1 MKNSIFKIIAI
12 SCTLLFSLSTYAQ
25 TTDEMSIMQDKWGME
40 KKEIVGS
47 YMQLSP
53 EEATVFWQKY
63 DTYELARKE
72 LAKNRLHIINEYAEN
87 YAELSNDKAK
97 KLIEGA
103 IATNMAQQKLIK
115 KTFKNMS
122 KSIPPVQA
130 ALFVQLENYLMIVTQ
145 MAVQESIFFI
155 GELEDSM
162 LTE

>member
-25 TTDEMSIMQDKWGME
+25 TTDDMSIMQDKWGME

-63 DTYELARKE
+63 DTYEVARKE
-72 LAKNRLHIINEYAEN
+72 LAKNRFHIINEYAEN
-87 YAELSNDKAK
+87 YTELSSDKAK
-97 KLIEGA
+97 ELIQGA
-103 IATNMAQQKLIK
+103 IANNMAQQKLIK
-115 KTFKNMS
+115 KTFKSMS

-130 ALFVQLENYLMIVTQ
+130 ALFVQIENYLLVVTQ

>member
-63 DTYELARKE
+63 DTYEVARKE
-72 LAKNRLHIINEYAEN
+72 LAKNRFQIINEYAEN
-87 YAELSNDKAK
+87 YAELSSDKAK
-97 KLIEGA
+97 ELIQGA
-103 IATNMAQQKLIK
+103 IANNMAQQKLIK
-115 KTFKNMS
+115 KTFKSMS

-130 ALFVQLENYLMIVTQ
+130 ALFVQIENYLMVVTQ

>member
-25 TTDEMSIMQDKWGME
+25 TTDDMSIMQDKWGME

-63 DTYELARKE
+63 DTYEVARKE
-72 LAKNRLHIINEYAEN
+72 LAKNRFHIINEYAEN
-87 YAELSNDKAK
+87 YTELSSDKAK

-103 IATNMAQQKLIK
+103 IANNMAQQKLIK
-115 KTFKNMS
+115 KTFKSMS

-130 ALFVQLENYLMIVTQ
+130 ALFVQIENYLMVVTQ